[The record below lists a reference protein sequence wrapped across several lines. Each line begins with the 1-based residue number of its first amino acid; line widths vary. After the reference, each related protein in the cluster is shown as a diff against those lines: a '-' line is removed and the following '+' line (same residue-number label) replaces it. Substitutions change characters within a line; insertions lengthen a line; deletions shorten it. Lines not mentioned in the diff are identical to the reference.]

1 MILFF
6 ILASIDGDSLIAFGY
21 FIFGMILIYINKDF
35 FQHARSRVNQI
46 IVLKWFLMPYLL
58 LDIFSQLL
66 F

>member
-1 MILFF
+1 
-6 ILASIDGDSLIAFGY
+6 
-21 FIFGMILIYINKDF
+21 MILIYINKDF